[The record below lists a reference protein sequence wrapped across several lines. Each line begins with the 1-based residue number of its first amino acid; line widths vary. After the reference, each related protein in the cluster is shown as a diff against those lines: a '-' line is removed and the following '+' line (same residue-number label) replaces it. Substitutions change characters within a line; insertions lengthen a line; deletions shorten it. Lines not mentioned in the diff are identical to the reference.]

1 MGGVLH
7 GFAIIAV
14 VIAVGMLLAQL
25 KILDARSQELLSK
38 LTFYVGSPALLIGV
52 LGSADVRTLFST
64 NLIASVAGV
73 VVTSVTQ
80 VLLARLVFRRPAG
93 DIAIGAFCSSYVN
106 ANNLGLPIAAYAIG
120 DVSAIA
126 PMLLVQL
133 LILQPSGLAVLD
145 VISARAQRRM
155 SRAEIVRAALLRP
168 VRNPM
173 TIGSAL
179 GVVLSVTGWHL
190 PSVLNDS
197 VNMVGGLAVPCMLI
211 AYGVSLRTG
220 PLPGRGED
228 PAYLGVLV
236 VLKLLV
242 QPVVAW
248 AVGALFLGLSGRA
261 LLAVAIIAALPT
273 AQNVFVFAVRYRT
286 AQILARDAIF
296 LSTILSVPTILVI
309 SALLS
314 GG

>member
-1 MGGVLH
+1 MGGVFH
-7 GFAIIAV
+7 GFAIITL

-25 KILDARSQELLSK
+25 GILDARTQEVLSK

-64 NLIASVAGV
+64 NLIASVSGV
-73 VVTSVTQ
+73 VVTATAQ
-80 VLLARLVFRRPAG
+80 VLLARLVFRRAAG

-106 ANNLGLPIAAYAIG
+106 AGNLGLPIAAYAIG

-133 LILQPSGLAVLD
+133 LILQPAGLAVLD
-145 VISARAQRRM
+145 VVTARAQRRM

-179 GVVLSVTGWHL
+179 GVVLSVTGWRL
-190 PSVLNDS
+190 PSVLGDS
-197 VNMVGGLAVPCMLI
+197 VQMVGGLAVPCMLI

-236 VLKLLV
+236 GLKLLV

-248 AVGALFLGLSGRA
+248 AVGAFALGLSGQP
-261 LLAVAIIAALPT
+261 LLAVTVIAALPT

-286 AQILARDAIF
+286 ATVLARDAIF
-296 LSTILSVPTILVI
+296 LSTILSVPAILLI

-314 GG
+314 

>member
-1 MGGVLH
+1 MGGVFH
-7 GFAIIAV
+7 GFAIITL

-25 KILDARSQELLSK
+25 GILDARTQEVLSK

-64 NLIASVAGV
+64 NLIASVSGV
-73 VVTSVTQ
+73 VVTATAQ
-80 VLLARLVFRRPAG
+80 VLLARLMFRRAAG

-106 ANNLGLPIAAYAIG
+106 AGNLGLPIAAYAIG

-133 LILQPSGLAVLD
+133 LILQPAGLAVLD
-145 VISARAQRRM
+145 VVTARAQRRM

-179 GVVLSVTGWHL
+179 GVVLSVTGWRL
-190 PSVLNDS
+190 PSVLGDS
-197 VNMVGGLAVPCMLI
+197 VQMVGGLAVPCMLI

-236 VLKLLV
+236 GLKLLV

-248 AVGALFLGLSGRA
+248 MVGAFALGLSGQA
-261 LLAVAIIAALPT
+261 LLAVAVIAALPT

-286 AQILARDAIF
+286 ATVLARDAIF
-296 LSTILSVPTILVI
+296 LSTILSVPAILLI

-314 GG
+314 

>member
-1 MGGVLH
+1 MGGVFH
-7 GFAIIAV
+7 GFAIITL

-25 KILDARSQELLSK
+25 GILDARTQEVLSK

-64 NLIASVAGV
+64 NLIASVSRV
-73 VVTSVTQ
+73 VVTATAQ
-80 VLLARLVFRRPAG
+80 VLLARLVFRRAAG

-106 ANNLGLPIAAYAIG
+106 AGNLGLPIAAYAIG

-133 LILQPSGLAVLD
+133 LILQPAGLAVLD
-145 VISARAQRRM
+145 VVTARAQRRM

-179 GVVLSVTGWHL
+179 GVVLSVTGWRL
-190 PSVLNDS
+190 PSVLGDS
-197 VNMVGGLAVPCMLI
+197 VQMVGGLAVPCMLI

-236 VLKLLV
+236 GLKLLV

-248 AVGALFLGLSGRA
+248 AVGAFALGLSGQP
-261 LLAVAIIAALPT
+261 LLAVTVIAALPT

-286 AQILARDAIF
+286 ATVLARDAIF
-296 LSTILSVPTILVI
+296 LSTILSVPAILLI

-314 GG
+314 

>member
-1 MGGVLH
+1 MGGVFH
-7 GFAIIAV
+7 GFAIITL

-25 KILDARSQELLSK
+25 GILDARTQEVLSK

-64 NLIASVAGV
+64 NLIASVSGV
-73 VVTSVTQ
+73 VVTATAQ
-80 VLLARLVFRRPAG
+80 VLLARLVFRRAAG

-106 ANNLGLPIAAYAIG
+106 AGNLGLPIAAYAIG

-133 LILQPSGLAVLD
+133 LILQPAGLAVLD
-145 VISARAQRRM
+145 VVTARAQRRM

-179 GVVLSVTGWHL
+179 GVVLSVTGWRL
-190 PSVLNDS
+190 PSVLGDS
-197 VNMVGGLAVPCMLI
+197 VQMVGGLAVPCMLI

-236 VLKLLV
+236 GLKLLV

-248 AVGALFLGLSGRA
+248 AVGAFALGLSGQP
-261 LLAVAIIAALPT
+261 LLAVAVIAALPT

-286 AQILARDAIF
+286 ATVLARDAIF
-296 LSTILSVPTILVI
+296 LSTILSVPAILLI

-314 GG
+314 

>member
-1 MGGVLH
+1 MSGVFH
-7 GFAIIAV
+7 GFAIIAL
-14 VIAVGMLLAQL
+14 VIAVGALLAHL
-25 KILDARSQELLSK
+25 KVLDARSQEILGR
-38 LTFYVGSPALLIGV
+38 LTFYVGGPALLVGV

-64 NLIASVAGV
+64 NLISSVSGV
-73 VVTSVTQ
+73 AVTAVTQ
-80 VLLARLVFRRPAG
+80 AVLARLVFRRPAG

-106 ANNLGLPIAAYAIG
+106 AGNLGLPIAAYAIG
-120 DVSAIA
+120 DVSAIV

-133 LILQPSGLAVLD
+133 LVLQPAGLAVLD
-145 VISARAQRRM
+145 VVTARAQRRM
-155 SRAEIVRAALLRP
+155 SRAEMARTALLRM

-179 GVVLSVTGWHL
+179 GVVLSVTGWRL
-190 PSVLNDS
+190 PSVLGDA

-228 PAYLGVLV
+228 PAYLTVLV

-242 QPVVAW
+242 QPLVAV
-248 AVGALFLGLSGRA
+248 AVGALALGLSGQA

-273 AQNVFVFAVRYRT
+273 AQNVFVFAVKYRT
-286 AQILARDAIF
+286 GQVLARDTIF
-296 LSTILSVPTILVI
+296 LTTILSVPTILLI
-309 SALLS
+309 SALLH
-314 GG
+314 